1 MNESNEEQNVALLD
15 LFSKFESMRIYFS
28 AKKHLTKGKK
38 KFFLRKRP
46 FIMRIVRDECEKE
59 KRRRKEKALFI
70 RII

>member
-38 KFFLRKRP
+38 KFLRKRP